1 MKNTICA
8 FDVNAIRKDFPILKQ
23 MVNGSSLAYLDNAA
37 TTQKPKC
44 VIDAITDYY
53 VNYNSNVHR
62 GVHALSAKATDA
74 FEYARKKVAQ
84 YIHANEVR
92 ECIFVRGTT
101 EGINLV
107 ANAYVGPILTPGD
120 EILITAMEHHS
131 NIVPWQHICK
141 KYGAILK
148 VIPITNKGE
157 LDLTAMQNLI
167 SHKTKLLAITYAS
180 NVLGTINEIKNIV
193 KMAHRVG
200 CHVLVDGAQALPHLE
215 INVKDLDCDFFV
227 FSGHK
232 VFAPTGIGVLYG
244 KAALLEK
251 MDIYQGG
258 GEMIT
263 TVSFEK
269 TEYAPIPA
277 KFEAGTPNISGAIAL
292 ANALSYLE
300 KLDWKAIQEHEH
312 FLLTYAEEKI
322 NELEKFTI
330 YGQAKNKVAVISFAH
345 RTIHAHDIGT
355 ILDDSGVAIRTGHHC
370 AMPLMDYF
378 QVPAMNRISFSFYNT
393 KDEID
398 RCIQAL
404 QKALFM
410 LG

>member
-1 MKNTICA
+1 MENTA
-8 FDVNAIRKDFPILKQ
+8 SVFNVETIRKDFPILKQ
-23 MVNGSSLAYLDNAA
+23 IVHGSPLAYLDNAA

-62 GVHALSAKATDA
+62 GVHALSAKATEA
-74 FEYARKKVAQ
+74 FERARRKIAN
-84 YIHANEVR
+84 YIKANEER

-107 ANAYVGPILTPGD
+107 ANTYLAPILTPGD

-141 KYGAILK
+141 KYGATLK
-148 VIPITNKGE
+148 VIPINNKGE
-157 LDLTAMQNLI
+157 LDLESVKFLI
-167 SHKTKLLAITYAS
+167 NNKTKLLAVTYVS
-180 NVLGTINEIKNIV
+180 NVLGTINEIQKIV
-193 KMAHRVG
+193 KIAHTLG
-200 CHVLVDGAQALPHLE
+200 CKVLVDGAQALPHLRVD
-215 INVKDLDCDFFV
+215 VKKLDCDFFV

-232 VFAPTGIGVLYG
+232 AFAPTGIGVLYG
-244 KAALLEK
+244 KAALLEE

-263 TVSFEK
+263 RVSFEK

-292 ANALSYLE
+292 ASALSYLE
-300 KLDWKAIQEHEH
+300 KLDWNVIHEYENS
-312 FLLTYAEEKI
+312 LLNYAAEKLH
-322 NELEKFTI
+322 ELGEFQI
-330 YGQAKNKVAVISFAH
+330 YGQAKNKVAVISFVH
-345 RTIHAHDIGT
+345 KTIHAHDIGT
-355 ILDDSGVAIRTGHHC
+355 ILDDGGIAIRTGHHC

-378 QVPAMNRISFSFYNT
+378 KVPAMNRISFSFYNT
-393 KDEID
+393 KDEVD
-398 RCIQAL
+398 RCIKAL
-404 QKALFM
+404 QKALLM